1 MMLRRCEKE
10 SADVHMHDIETLIT
24 IMAIEVNSAYF
35 RRQGRS
41 PFKCSVLS
49 LGRVICRN
57 GLLEDTA
64 DGRYIILNYRYR

>member
-24 IMAIEVNSAYF
+24 IMAIEVNRAYF

-41 PFKCSVLS
+41 PLKCSVLS

-57 GLLEDTA
+57 GLSEDA
-64 DGRYIILNYRYR
+64 GHGRHIIMNYR